1 MRISQSIERMEQR
14 IAKQLILAAALCA
27 SLLLGASFAGT
38 LIALGMCS
46 FLTFGDLRDKR
57 FQISGVSSRVYS
69 SDKGTSLSC

>member
-1 MRISQSIERMEQR
+1 MEIRKDWISW
-14 IAKQLILAAALCA
+14 LP
-27 SLLLGASFAGT
+27 